1 VKTLIWFRKD
11 LRLED
16 NLALYAARK
25 DNILPLYIY
34 DEDLGGAS
42 KWYLHHALEKLEKEL
57 KTKLCIEKGDP
68 QKIILDLVKR
78 HRIDRVHWNRLYEPK
93 IIKRDQRIK
102 AALKKEDIEV
112 ESFSGFLLVEPWKT
126 FNKSGKPYQVFTP
139 FWRNLSKIYQHQKPL
154 PKPRSLSFISSKK
167 LSIEDLDLLPKV
179 KWDKDFSEFW
189 LDISFNLKD
198 KCKIKNFEIEKYT
211 DQRNFPALRG
221 TSRLSAALHFG
232 QVSPRMLWD
241 KAINLKSYSLVEP
254 YLRQLA
260 WRDFANNLLFHFPK
274 TVKEPLRPAFK
285 KFPWRKN
292 KKYLTAWQ
300 KGLTGYPI
308 VDAGMRELWATGWM
322 HNRVRMIVGSFLVKN
337 LLLHWHHGADWFMDT
352 LVDADLANNTMGWQ
366 WIGGC
371 GADAAPYFRV
381 FNPVLQGEKFDKQGK
396 YVRKWIPEL
405 EAVPNKWI
413 HKVWLAPEEIQDLA
427 KGYVGP
433 IVDLAESRDAAL
445 EAYYQMKDSAKRENN
460 NV

>member
-1 VKTLIWFRKD
+1 MKSLVWFRND

-16 NLALYAARK
+16 NLALYSARK

-34 DEDLGGAS
+34 DEKFGGAS

-57 KTKLCIEKGDP
+57 KTNLHIEKGDP
-68 QKIILDLVKR
+68 EKIILDLVKK
-78 HRIDRVHWNRLYEPK
+78 HKIDRVHWNRLYEPK
-93 IIKRDQRIK
+93 IVKRDKQIK
-102 AALKKEDIEV
+102 EALKKKDVAV

-139 FWRNLSKIYQHQKPL
+139 FWRNLSKIYKHEKPL
-154 PKPRSLSFISSKK
+154 SKPRDLSFIQTKK
-167 LSIEDLDLLPKV
+167 LTISDLDLLPKI
-179 KWDKDFSEFW
+179 KWDKDFTPFW
-189 LDISFNLKD
+189 SDVDFKLK
-198 KCKIKNFEIEKYT
+198 KKFEIDRYT
-211 DQRNFPALRG
+211 ELRNFPALRG

-241 KAINLKSYSLVEP
+241 QAIDLKNYSSVEP

-285 KFPWRKN
+285 KFPWNKN
-292 KKYLTAWQ
+292 KKHLTAWQ
-300 KGLTGYPI
+300 KGVTGYPI

-337 LLLHWHHGADWFMDT
+337 LLLHWHHGAEWFMET

-381 FNPVLQGEKFDKQGK
+381 FNPVLQGEKFDKKGD

-405 EAVPNKWI
+405 EEVPNKWL
-413 HKVWLAPEEIQDLA
+413 HKVWQAPDDIKALA
-427 KGYVGP
+427 KNYPKP
-433 IVDLAESRDAAL
+433 IVDLAQSRDSAL
-445 EAYYQMKDSAKRENN
+445 EAYYTMKENSK
-460 NV
+460 